1 MATNQA
7 VSTALSRLG
16 IGAVGAAHIGVWDGY
31 PVTVRH
37 SAPYY
42 YLDFAV
48 RLDRKDRALPKAL
61 RAELKSRLPKKILG
75 CVNNGDHLTCTLTV
89 DKKTP
94 YADQFEAALNAI
106 AEALRNRDVAPANT
120 CAVCGRAHPDSLC
133 LIGGY
138 QPVHAACVD
147 TMTETTKQAAE
158 ENERKGSYLTGFIGG
173 VLGVLVGLVPSLLS
187 ILLFDRIY
195 TALFALVPLC
205 AMWGYRK
212 LNGKRSS
219 ASIVIIILL
228 SLAGVVLLEFLAV
241 TISFKQELGM
251 TLLPAM
257 RFTLN
262 YLFSSVGLGV
272 MLQESLAELL
282 FMAIG
287 IFIAWRFLAHTN
299 SGEISQANAI
309 RHSLHPIYGSP
320 DDPDW
325 LEK

>member
-16 IGAVGAAHIGVWDGY
+16 IGAVGAVHIGVWDGY
-31 PVTVRH
+31 AVTVRH

-42 YLDFAV
+42 YLDYAV
-48 RLDRKDRALPKAL
+48 RVDPKDRALAKTL
-61 RAELKSRLPKKILG
+61 RSDLKSRLPKTILG
-75 CVNNGDHLTCTLTV
+75 CVNNGDHLTCTLTL

-94 YADQFEAALNAI
+94 YTDQFEAALNAI
-106 AEALRNRDVAPANT
+106 ADALRQKDVAPAST
-120 CAVCGRAHPDSLC
+120 CAVCGREHPDSLC

-138 QPVHAACVD
+138 QPVHAACVN

-195 TALFALVPLC
+195 TVLFALVPLC

-212 LNGKRSS
+212 LNGKRSG

-251 TLLPAM
+251 TLLSAM

-262 YLFSSVGLGV
+262 YLFSSVGVGV

-287 IFIAWRFLAHTN
+287 IFIAWHFLAHTN
-299 SGEISQANAI
+299 HGEISQANAI

>member
-7 VSTALSRLG
+7 VSTALARLG
-16 IGAVGAAHIGVWDGY
+16 IGAVGQVYIGVWDGY
-31 PVTVRH
+31 AVTVRH
-37 SAPYY
+37 GAPYY
-42 YLDFAV
+42 YLDFAA
-48 RLDRKDRALPKAL
+48 RPDRKDRALPKTL
-61 RAELKSRLPKKILG
+61 RSDLKARLPKTILG
-75 CVNNGDHLTCTLTV
+75 CVNRGDHLKCTITLE
-89 DKKTP
+89 KKTP
-94 YADQFEAALNAI
+94 YADQFSAALDAI
-106 AEALRNRDVAPANT
+106 AQALRSRDVLPAQT
-120 CAVCGRAHPDSLC
+120 CAVCGREHPDSLC

-138 QPVHAACVD
+138 QPVHAACVN

-195 TALFALVPLC
+195 TVLFALVPLC

-219 ASIVIIILL
+219 ASIVIIIIL

-257 RFTLN
+257 RYTLN
-262 YLFSSVGLGV
+262 YLFSSVGVGV

-299 SGEISQANAI
+299 HSAVTQANAI
-309 RHSLHPIYGSP
+309 RHSLHPIYGSAE
-320 DDPDW
+320 DPEW

>member
-7 VSTALSRLG
+7 VSNALARLG
-16 IGAVGAAHIGVWDGY
+16 IGSVGAAHIGVWDGY
-31 PVTVRH
+31 AVTVRH

-61 RAELKSRLPKKILG
+61 RADLKARLPKKILG
-75 CVNNGDHLTCTLTV
+75 CVNNGDHVTCTLTL
-89 DKKTP
+89 DKKTS
-94 YADQFEAALNAI
+94 YTDQFESALDAIAAAL
-106 AEALRNRDVAPANT
+106 RQKDVAPAGT
-120 CAVCGRAHPDSLC
+120 CAVCGREHPDSLC
-133 LIGGY
+133 LLGGY
-138 QPVHAACVD
+138 QPVHAACVND
-147 TMTETTKQAAE
+147 VTETTKQAAE
-158 ENERKGSYLTGFIGG
+158 ENERRGSYLTGFVGG

-195 TALFALVPLC
+195 TVLFALVPLC

-212 LNGKRSS
+212 LNGKRSN
-219 ASIVIIILL
+219 ASIVIIIIL

-262 YLFSSVGLGV
+262 YLFTSVGVGV

-299 SGEISQANAI
+299 QGEISQANAI
-309 RHSLHPIYGSP
+309 RHSLHPIYGSA

>member
-31 PVTVRH
+31 AVTVRH

-61 RAELKSRLPKKILG
+61 RAELKNRLPKKLLG

-94 YADQFEAALNAI
+94 YTDQFEAALNAI
-106 AEALRNRDVAPANT
+106 VDALRQKDVPPANT
-120 CAVCGRAHPDSLC
+120 CAVCGREHPDSLC

-138 QPVHAACVD
+138 QPVHAACVN

-195 TALFALVPLC
+195 TVLFALVPLC

-212 LNGKRSS
+212 LNGKRSG

-262 YLFSSVGLGV
+262 YLFSSVGVGV

-287 IFIAWRFLAHTN
+287 IFIAWHFLAHTN
-299 SGEISQANAI
+299 HGEISQANAI

>member
-7 VSTALSRLG
+7 VSTALARLG
-16 IGAVGAAHIGVWDGY
+16 IGAVGQVHIGVWDGY
-31 PVTVRH
+31 AVTVRH
-37 SAPYY
+37 GAPYY
-42 YLDFAV
+42 YLDFAA
-48 RLDRKDRALPKAL
+48 RPDRKDRALPKTL
-61 RAELKSRLPKKILG
+61 RSDLKARLPKTILG
-75 CVNNGDHLTCTLTV
+75 CVNNGDRLTFTITLE
-89 DKKTP
+89 KKTP
-94 YADQFEAALNAI
+94 CADQFEAALNAI
-106 AEALRNRDVAPANT
+106 SEALQRRGVVPANT
-120 CAVCGRAHPDSLC
+120 CAVCGKEHPDSLC

-138 QPVHAACVD
+138 QPVHAACVQD
-147 TMTETTKQAAE
+147 MTETTKQAAE

-173 VLGVLVGLVPSLLS
+173 VIGVLVGLVPSLLS

-195 TALFALVPLC
+195 TVLFALVPLC

-219 ASIVIIILL
+219 ASIVIIIIL

-262 YLFSSVGLGV
+262 YLFSSVGVGV

-299 SGEISQANAI
+299 HSAVTKANAI
-309 RHSLHPIYGSP
+309 RHSLHPIYGGAE
-320 DDPDW
+320 DPEW